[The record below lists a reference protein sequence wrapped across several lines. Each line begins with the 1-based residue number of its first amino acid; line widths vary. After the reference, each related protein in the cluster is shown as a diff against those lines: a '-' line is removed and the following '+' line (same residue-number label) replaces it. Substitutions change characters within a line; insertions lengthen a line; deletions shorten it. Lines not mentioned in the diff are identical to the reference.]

1 MARLVGWLPAPR
13 PDGFPRIILCYS
25 PYVRYAELERAAA
38 SVDLALPE
46 ATAVETLP
54 RHVAGFLNA
63 LAREDRSSRAASRK
77 VDVISSDHALR
88 SVLAEACS
96 VAGFQARTA
105 SELDLSLGP
114 RGGTGDAAPAG
125 PDLTLWDVP
134 VLEPDWPERLE
145 RRSRLGPVV
154 AFLGFPDRTAV
165 NLARTKGAS
174 ACLEMPFD
182 LADLIY
188 VLDRVAAGRGPRSG
202 DSGPVPVRTCPR
214 RPATAAGR
222 DGAPG
227 AVPRSAGED
236 GSRRGQTAR
245 RNLE

>member
-1 MARLVGWLPAPR
+1 MPP
-13 PDGFPRIILCYS
+13 
-25 PYVRYAELERAAA
+25 
-38 SVDLALPE
+38 
-46 ATAVETLP
+46 
-54 RHVAGFLNA
+54 
-63 LAREDRSSRAASRK
+63 SRK

-96 VAGFQARTA
+96 VAGFQAEDRVRARPLPRT
-105 SELDLSLGP
+105 

-145 RRSRLGPVV
+145 RRSRMGPVV

-165 NLARTKGAS
+165 NLARAKGAS
-174 ACLEMPFD
+174 ACLELPFD
-182 LADLIY
+182 LDDLIH

-202 DSGPVPVRTCPR
+202 DRGPVPVRTCPR

-222 DGAPG
+222 DGPQGPCRDPQA
-227 AVPRSAGED
+227 SD

>member
-1 MARLVGWLPAPR
+1 M
-13 PDGFPRIILCYS
+13 
-25 PYVRYAELERAAA
+25 RYAELERAAA

-63 LAREDRSSRAASRK
+63 LAREDRSSHAASRK

-105 SELDLSLGP
+105 SELDLSLRP

-188 VLDRVAAGRGPRSG
+188 VLDRVAAGADLDPGTVVPSRSE
-202 DSGPVPVRTCPR
+202 
-214 RPATAAGR
+214 PAH
-222 DGAPG
+222 
-227 AVPRSAGED
+227 AVPPPPLGATVPRGRAAIR
-236 GSRRGQTAR
+236 RRGWQPPWPDGEAEPRMT
-245 RNLE
+245 LEPVD